1 MYFCR
6 KFKTNFDMKTTK
18 QFMMVCCLMVMMAT
32 TYGQDGLWDADWDF
46 SAECETGQT
55 LYYKISDSINSEV
68 TMTHPALYN
77 GVLETWDGYEKP
89 TGEIIFPS
97 EVVYDGI
104 FYSVTRIE
112 DGAFMN
118 CQNLTGDLIIPNS
131 VISIGYRAFDNC
143 RRFSGN
149 LLIPNSVEVI
159 EGQAFNGLTNITGE
173 INIPNSVVAIG
184 ELAFASFWKITAFRI
199 PESVTY
205 LGHGFIWACS
215 KLVTLEVN
223 ENNPVYYSESNAIIE
238 RETKKLIQAT
248 KTTVI
253 PEDITIIGER
263 AFLAVE
269 NQGNLVI
276 PQSVVSIEDEAFKY
290 ALFTGALTLPENL
303 RHIGKYAF
311 YTTYFTGNLYVPD
324 GVSTIGDHAFARTRF
339 TEVHLP
345 EALKILEWDLFW
357 DCGRLEQLEIGS
369 QVDTIQS
376 GVFQYCDRLNCM
388 KIHCEVPPTA
398 LYNAFSGVNKD
409 IPVHIPVGT
418 LADYQSAPYW
428 NEFTNFIEDG
438 LMSVGE
444 EETSLVQV
452 TCYPNPAK
460 EKVIIDGIE
469 PAEVQV
475 YNALGQLVKTAR
487 GTNEVD
493 VRELPEGVY
502 LLHIMDNQGVSQNF
516 TLRTLVKSPRF

>member
-1 MYFCR
+1 
-6 KFKTNFDMKTTK
+6 MKTTK
-18 QFMMVCCLMVMMAT
+18 QFMMLCCLMVMAAMG
-32 TYGQDGLWDADWDF
+32 YGQSNPWDGYDF

-55 LYYKISDSINSEV
+55 LYYIITDSINHEV
-68 TMTHPALYN
+68 TMTHPAPYSYVTLDY
-77 GVLETWDGYEKP
+77 WDGYDEP
-89 TGEIIFPS
+89 AGNIVFPL
-97 EVVYDGI
+97 EVTFEGQTYT
-104 FYSVTRIE
+104 VTSID
-112 DGAFMN
+112 DGAFRGCGGM
-118 CQNLTGDLIIPNS
+118 TGSLVIPS
-131 VISIGYRAFDNC
+131 TVTYIGSYAFDGC
-143 RRFSGN
+143 SQFTGN
-149 LLIPNSVEVI
+149 LVIPDLVVVI
-159 EGQAFNGLTNITGE
+159 GDWAFNGCMSITGE
-173 INIPNSVVAIG
+173 INIPNSVVSIG
-184 ELAFASFWKITAFRI
+184 SYAFSSLWKITAFRI

-205 LGHGFIWACS
+205 LGPGFIWACS

-238 RETKKLIQAT
+238 RETKKLIQGT

-253 PEDITIIGER
+253 PEDIIVIGER

-290 ALFTGALTLPENL
+290 ATFTGTLTLPENL
-303 RHIGKYAF
+303 QYIGKYAF

-324 GVSTIGDHAFARTRF
+324 GVTTIGDHAFARTRF
-339 TEVHLP
+339 KEVHLP
-345 EALKILEWDLFW
+345 EALKTIEWDLFW

-398 LYNAFSGVNKD
+398 WYNAFSGVNKD
-409 IPVHIPVGT
+409 IPVHIPIGT

-438 LMSVGE
+438 LMSVDE

-460 EKVIIDGIE
+460 EKVTINGIE
-469 PAEVQV
+469 VAEVQV
-475 YNALGQLVKTAR
+475 YNALGQLVKTVR
-487 GTNEVD
+487 NSNEIKISD
-493 VRELPEGVY
+493 LTEGVY
-502 LLHIMDNQGVSQNF
+502 LLRITDAKGVSQ
-516 TLRTLVKSPRF
+516 TERITVIR